1 MNGEQP
7 GSGEE
12 VTAPGLKLIPDTSA
26 PHSTTWVTP
35 LCQEP
40 ATGGAG
46 FLGNLSKCFL
56 ICPRLRSLLVWAA
69 SPSGCDHL
77 LPDKLFFH
85 LSGRPALPHLH
96 KMNNQHFE
104 ETFFLSFFFF
114 LLVKWVYYEFIFH
127 CLSNRCCQLSEE
139 FSVLPSLSRWVDCQ
153 MLGYTA
159 ELRVHARE
167 VSGSTSAM
175 GKGTKVLLS
184 LVGQGD
190 GCCFKME
197 KCKQAWNRC
206 RRVLTAVEAAWC
218 SRESIGFG
226 TRFGPEL
233 KSQRYHFQSSVSW
246 TLCCFFKV

>member
-46 FLGNLSKCFL
+46 FPGNLPKCFL
-56 ICPRLRSLLVWAA
+56 VCPRLRSLLVWAA

-85 LSGRPALPHLH
+85 LSGRPALPHFH

-104 ETFFLSFFFF
+104 EPFFLFFFAPEMG
-114 LLVKWVYYEFIFH
+114 LLRVYFSLPIKQMLPALWGIF
-127 CLSNRCCQLSEE
+127 CASQ
-139 FSVLPSLSRWVDCQ
+139 SLS
-153 MLGYTA
+153 LGGLPDA
-159 ELRVHARE
+159 RVHCRAAPACQGGE
-167 VSGSTSAM
+167 WIYLSH
-175 GKGTKVLLS
+175 GKGNQSVVEPGGAGGWLL
-184 LVGQGD
+184 L
-190 GCCFKME
+190 
-197 KCKQAWNRC
+197 
-206 RRVLTAVEAAWC
+206 
-218 SRESIGFG
+218 
-226 TRFGPEL
+226 
-233 KSQRYHFQSSVSW
+233 
-246 TLCCFFKV
+246 